1 MRVTS
6 LLVLALL
13 VVAAVPA
20 RAQDVDADGIPDGAD
35 NCIEIANLDQNDTNL
50 DGFGNLCDP
59 DFNGDGVVGLPDFN
73 ALRRAFGSRIG
84 DARFRPEAD
93 LNGDGVI
100 GTPDFNTLRRF
111 FGKAPG
117 PGSTRSCDGRA
128 DGAACNDLD
137 PSSSRDVCLDG
148 RCVGAGLAA
157 PQRPAPVDRTGID
170 QPFDEAVLKE
180 FGLLATD
187 IPAFD
192 GDRLIARPIDLK
204 GVPGSPEG
212 ILIGLLRALDINTPM
227 RSLGGKAED
236 RSGVLRLL
244 DGVLEL
250 GRGKPL
256 PPDLARIFRQLFPG
270 MKPPEPA
277 TPEQAKQ
284 AETLVREYLGL
295 DEGMLRQYASR
306 PRTVTVWEQLFDD
319 VPIEGSQVLVIDV
332 PGPQSRLVLGAKAR
346 LFRNIDPKNAPRI
359 DDKEALASGAK
370 QLESETGIKTIGLEE
385 RLPAPSLR
393 LLPFDKGFLY
403 AWRLH
408 VATSQGQFTLWV
420 DAADGSVLQQ
430 DGTRREGTVHTFED
444 RAPRDLGPGTDAFDA
459 FTSDDVPTN
468 PPVAG
473 VHRLRNADTTDVVD
487 SFGAEVTS
495 ADADFT
501 NECRDGDTTG
511 ADAECTMLAGFNDD
525 LAECSIFQE
534 VNELREIFGYRG
546 ANAVEDLE
554 LRVNVG
560 ESSAWADLGVISA
573 GRADSNRADC
583 PNFSGTDDFLL
594 SKSLDPSA
602 IAHEFGHRVHANQL
616 PAGSSFGASLSEG
629 LGDYWGIGYAGA
641 QQPNSTYRFNAN
653 DRLIEA
659 RFEPYVCR
667 KRYWLDGEG
676 PKQDGSVCRAGDP
689 ADQFE
694 DRLAG
699 GNECHVDGHV
709 IHWALAS
716 ARDEMR
722 RLAPSFPL
730 TAFAFDMFLIDALQA
745 YGLTTPAGCTG
756 TTDQQVHATYRE
768 VLDEL
773 LGVMAADV
781 GMDRHV
787 NQVQA
792 GFARANLF
800 ETPSDAVINIT
811 DDFLAENGTAPSFEI
826 WSGRPYGFTS
836 AGAIDTSD
844 PPFNTQYRLRV
855 ANDNI
860 FSVNLFDSGWLAMDG
875 SGSAQDAPC
884 PEQSDGNCV
893 VYTLT
898 NATWQTLDSS
908 ARVYY
913 RVDTRQPTGGERY
926 STVVHGGTVPFPWAN
941 VNADGN
947 DCTCGIG
954 SELIVLIPIGS
965 WLRRRIRRRG
975 AAA

>member
-1 MRVTS
+1 MHVTS
-6 LLVLALL
+6 LLVLALF
-13 VVAAVPA
+13 VASVAPA
-20 RAQDVDADGIPDGAD
+20 RAQDVDADGIADGAD
-35 NCIEIANLDQNDTNL
+35 NCLEVANLDQNDTNL
-50 DGFGNLCDP
+50 DGFGNVCDA
-59 DFNGDGVVGLPDFN
+59 DLNGDGVVGIPDFN
-73 ALRRAFGSRIG
+73 AVRGAFGSRIG
-84 DARFRPEAD
+84 DGRFLPAAD
-93 LNGDGVI
+93 FNGDGAI

-111 FGKAPG
+111 FGKPPG
-117 PGSTRSCDGRA
+117 PGSTRSCDGRP
-128 DGAACNDLD
+128 DGAGCNDLD
-137 PSSSRDVCLDG
+137 PSTSHDVCIEG
-148 RCVGAGLAA
+148 RCIGGGLAA
-157 PQRPAPVDRTGID
+157 PQRIALVDRKGID
-170 QPFDEAVLKE
+170 QPFDEAPLKDL
-180 FGLLATD
+180 GLLATD
-187 IPAFD
+187 VPAFD
-192 GDRLIARPIDLK
+192 GDRLIARPLDLK

-212 ILIGLLRALDINTPM
+212 ILIGLLRALDIDTQM
-227 RSLGGKAED
+227 RPLGGRTED
-236 RSGVLRLL
+236 RSAVLRLL
-244 DGVLEL
+244 DGALDL

-256 PPDLARIFRQLFPG
+256 PPDLARLFGQLFPG
-270 MKPPEPA
+270 AKPPEPA
-277 TPEQAKQ
+277 TPEA
-284 AETLVREYLGL
+284 AEHARMLIGQYLGI
-295 DEGMLRQYASR
+295 DEAMVRQYASR
-306 PRTVTVWEQLFDD
+306 PRTVTVWEQLFDQ
-319 VPIEGSQVLVIDV
+319 VPIEGSQLLVIDI

-346 LFRNIDPKNAPRI
+346 LFRNIDPSNAPRI
-359 DDKEALASGAK
+359 DDKVALESGAQK
-370 QLESETGIKTIGLEE
+370 LESETGIKVAGLER
-385 RLPAPSLR
+385 RLPAPALR
-393 LLPFDKGFLY
+393 LLPIASGFRY

-408 VATSQGQFTLWV
+408 VATSGGQFTLWV
-420 DAADGSVLQQ
+420 DAADGSLLQHAG
-430 DGTRREGTVHTFED
+430 DRREGIVHTFED
-444 RAPRDLGPGTDAFDA
+444 RAPRDLGPATDSFDA
-459 FTSDDVPTN
+459 FTSDDVPTDA
-468 PPVAG
+468 PIGG
-473 VHRLRNADTTDVVD
+473 VHRMRNADTTDVID

-495 ADADFT
+495 TDADFT
-501 NECRDGDTTG
+501 NECRDGDTTA
-511 ADAECTMLAGFNDD
+511 ADAECTALAGFNDD
-525 LAECSIFQE
+525 LAECSMFQL
-534 VNELREIFGYRG
+534 VNEQREIFGYRG
-546 ANAVEDLE
+546 ATAVEDLE

-560 ESSAWADLGVISA
+560 ETSAWADLGVISA
-573 GRADSNRADC
+573 GRANSNRADC

-594 SKSLDPSA
+594 NKSLDPSA

-616 PAGSSFGASLSEG
+616 PPGSSNDWSLGEG
-629 LGDYWGIGYAGA
+629 LGDYWGIAYAGA
-641 QQPNSTYRFNAN
+641 QQPAANYRFDAN

-667 KRYWLDGEG
+667 KRYSIDGEG

-689 ADQFE
+689 ADHFE

-722 RLAPSFPL
+722 RLVPSFPL
-730 TAFAFDMFLIDALQA
+730 TAFAFDMFVIDALQA
-745 YGLTTPAGCTG
+745 YGLTAPAACTG
-756 TTDQQVHATYRE
+756 TTDQAVHATFRE

-800 ETPSDAVINIT
+800 ETPSDAVINVT

-826 WSGRPYGFTS
+826 WSGRPYGFTP

-884 PEQSDGNCV
+884 PEQTDGNCV
-893 VYTLT
+893 VHTLA

-913 RVDTRQPTGGERY
+913 RVDTRQPSGGERF

-954 SELIVLIPIGS
+954 SELIVLIPLGN
-965 WLRRRIRRRG
+965 WLRRRIRRR
-975 AAA
+975 A